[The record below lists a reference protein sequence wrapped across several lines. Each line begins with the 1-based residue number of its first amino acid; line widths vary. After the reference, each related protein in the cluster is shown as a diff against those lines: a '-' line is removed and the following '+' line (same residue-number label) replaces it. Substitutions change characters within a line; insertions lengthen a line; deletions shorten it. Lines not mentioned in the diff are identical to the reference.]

1 METIR
6 PLDILNNAKGTEV
19 TIALKNG
26 DIYVG
31 KIKTFDMH
39 LNIVLFETKQINDGK
54 KEEIGA
60 MLIRGDAIVTIKN
73 LL

>member
-6 PLDILNNAKGTEV
+6 PLDILNNAKGKEV
-19 TIALKNG
+19 EITLKNQE
-26 DIYVG
+26 IYIG
-31 KIKTFDMH
+31 KVKAFDVH
-39 LNIVLFETKQINDGK
+39 LNIVLFDSFQIKEDEK
-54 KEEIGA
+54 KEVGA